1 MKKFPATNDSSS
13 ITSNEHY
20 TDEKTKQVLQF
31 IEQVTTNAGEIQN
44 QVLKEILS
52 CNSQA
57 EYLQRHGLN
66 GCTDPDTFKKVVPV
80 IAYENLKPDIDRL
93 VANGNNSPVL
103 CAQRISQFMLSSGTS
118 SGAMKL
124 IPSTEEQAERS
135 WHLWSLIPPVVNQ
148 HIPGLNEEKAMQLFF
163 VVAHITTP
171 GGIVA
176 CPVSTS
182 FNKSSK
188 FKNLFSNIDPY
199 RNYTSP
205 IEAIH
210 CEDSQQ
216 SMYSQLLCGLYQN
229 DLVFRLG
236 CSFGTGFIQAIK
248 FLQEH
253 WKLFCNDIRNGTIET
268 DHKKITDP
276 SLRNAVMRILKPNP
290 ELADFIENECR
301 RDESWKG
308 IVSRLWPNAK
318 CMDTVVSGT
327 MSHHIRTIGFYTN
340 GLPIVSTLYAC
351 SECFLGINL
360 NPLSRP
366 GEACYTLIPTMAYFE
381 FLPMF
386 EEEDHRNSECSKQEE
401 QHCQELVNLVDVKL
415 GQEYELVI
423 TNYAGLYRYRVGDV
437 LRVDG
442 FKNNAPQFRFIRRTN
457 EVLSIDLDKT
467 NEVELQNAV
476 TNAAEHLTDKLN
488 ISLAEYTSF
497 ADTSTNPGHYVLY
510 WELQRNNSNA
520 TAILPVMEECCL
532 IMEESLGAEYRQL
545 RASKNIIGPLEIKIV
560 ETGTFQTLM
569 DYARNN
575 GSSFGQYKTPRSFKS
590 GPVLELLN
598 SGVLSNY
605 FSQQCRRP

>member
-1 MKKFPATNDSSS
+1 MKPFAATDDSTS
-13 ITSNEHY
+13 IHY
-20 TDEKTKQVLQF
+20 TDEKTKEVLEF

-44 QVLKEILS
+44 QVLAEILS
-52 CNSQA
+52 CNSQV

-80 IAYENLKPDIDRL
+80 TTYENLKPDIDRL
-93 VANGNNSPVL
+93 VANGNSSVL
-103 CAQRISQFMLSSGTS
+103 CTQRISQFMLSSGTS
-118 SGAMKL
+118 SGASKL
-124 IPSTEEQAERS
+124 IPSTAEQAERS
-135 WHLWSLIPPVVNQ
+135 WHLWSLIMPVVNQ
-148 HIPGLNEEKAMQLFF
+148 YIPGLNKGKAMQLFF
-163 VVAHITTP
+163 VVPHITTP
-171 GGIVA
+171 GGILA
-176 CPVSTS
+176 SPVSTS

-205 IEAIH
+205 IEAVL
-210 CEDSQQ
+210 CEDSHQ
-216 SMYSQLLCGLYQN
+216 SMYSQLLCGLSQN
-229 DLVFRLG
+229 NQAFRLG

-253 WKLFCNDIRNGTIET
+253 WRHFCDDIRNGTIEA
-268 DHKKITDP
+268 DHTKITDP
-276 SLRNAVMRILKPNP
+276 SVRNAVTRVLVKPNP

-318 CMDTVVSGT
+318 CVDTVVSGT
-327 MSHHIRTIGFYTN
+327 MSHHIRPIDFYTN

-366 GEACYTLIPTMAYFE
+366 GEVCYTLIPTMAYFE

-386 EEEDHRNSECSKQEE
+386 EEEEEHRNQEEE

-415 GQEYELVI
+415 GHEYELVI

-442 FKNNAPQFRFIRRTN
+442 FKNNAPQFRFIRRNN

-476 TNAAEHLTDKLN
+476 TNAAEHLANELN
-488 ISLAEYTSF
+488 ISLVEYTSY
-497 ADTSTNPGHYVLY
+497 ADTSTSPGHYVVY
-510 WELQRNNSNA
+510 WELQRSDSNA
-520 TAILPVMEECCL
+520 SAILPVMEQCCL

-545 RASKNIIGPLEIKIV
+545 RANNNIIGPLEIKIV
-560 ETGTFQTLM
+560 ETGSFQALM
-569 DYARNN
+569 DYARNH
-575 GSSFGQYKTPRSFKS
+575 GSSFGQYKTPRSLKS
-590 GPVLELLN
+590 GPALELLN
-598 SGVLSNY
+598 SRVLSNY
-605 FSQQCRRP
+605 FSQQCPRP

>member
-1 MKKFPATNDSSS
+1 MRKTSAATDDSSS
-13 ITSNEHY
+13 ITTENI
-20 TDEKTKQVLQF
+20 DEKTKEVLQF
-31 IEQVTTNAGEIQN
+31 IEEVTTNADEIQN

-52 CNSQA
+52 CNSQV

-66 GCTDPDTFKKVVPV
+66 GCTDPETFKKVVPV
-80 IAYENLKPDIDRL
+80 TTYENLKPDIDHL
-93 VANGNNSPVL
+93 VANGNSSVL

-118 SGAMKL
+118 SGARKL

-135 WHLWSLIPPVVNQ
+135 WHLWSLIMPVVNQ
-148 HIPGLNEEKAMQLFF
+148 YIPGLNQGKAMQLFF
-163 VVAHITTP
+163 VVPHITTP

-176 CPVSTS
+176 SPVSTS

-205 IEAIH
+205 IEAIV

-216 SMYSQLLCGLYQN
+216 SMYSQLLCGLSQN
-229 DLVFRLG
+229 TQVLRLG

-253 WKLFCNDIRNGTIET
+253 WRHFCDDIRNGTIGV
-268 DHKKITDP
+268 DHAEITDP
-276 SLRNAVMRILKPNP
+276 SVRNAVMRVLVKPNP

-301 RDESWKG
+301 RDESWRG

-318 CMDTVVSGT
+318 CVDTVVSGT
-327 MSHHIRTIGFYTN
+327 MSHHIRTIHFYTN
-340 GLPIVSTLYAC
+340 GLPIISTLYAC

-366 GEACYTLIPTMAYFE
+366 GEACYTLIPTMAHFE

-386 EEEDHRNSECSKQEE
+386 EEEDHRNSECSKEEE

-437 LRVDG
+437 LRVEG
-442 FKNNAPQFRFIRRTN
+442 FKNNAPQFKFIRRNN

-476 TNAAEHLTDKLN
+476 TNAAEHLANKLN
-488 ISLAEYTSF
+488 ISLVEYTSF
-497 ADTSTNPGHYVLY
+497 ADTSTNPGHYVIY
-510 WELQRNNSNA
+510 WELQSNNSNA
-520 TAILPVMEECCL
+520 SAMLPVFEECCL
-532 IMEESLGAEYRQL
+532 IMEESLGAKYRQL
-545 RASKNIIGPLEIKIV
+545 RANKNLIGPLEIKIV
-560 ETGTFQTLM
+560 DTGSFQALM

-575 GSSFGQYKTPRSFKS
+575 GSSIGQYKTPGAVLKLQIWFFKLLGAMPTS
-590 GPVLELLN
+590 HEL
-598 SGVLSNY
+598 LSNY
-605 FSQQCRRP
+605 

>member
-1 MKKFPATNDSSS
+1 MSSSPETKEMKKTSAASS
-13 ITSNEHY
+13 IDY
-20 TDEKTKQVLQF
+20 IDEKTKQVLQF
-31 IEQVTTNAGEIQN
+31 IEEVTTKADEIQN
-44 QVLKEILS
+44 QVLAEILS

-80 IAYENLKPDIDRL
+80 TSYENLKPDIDRL

-135 WHLWSLIPPVVNQ
+135 WYLWSLIPPVVNQ
-148 HIPGLNEEKAMQLFF
+148 HIPGLNEGKAMQLFF

-176 CPVSTS
+176 SPVSTS

-188 FKNLFSNIDPY
+188 FKNLFTNIDPY

-205 IEAIH
+205 LETIH
-210 CEDSQQ
+210 CEDSHQ

-229 DLVFRLG
+229 EQVLRLG

-253 WKLFCNDIRNGTIET
+253 WRHFCDDIRNGTIEV
-268 DHKKITDP
+268 DHAKITDP
-276 SLRNAVMRILKPNP
+276 SVRNAVMRVLVKPNP
-290 ELADFIENECR
+290 ELADFIEDECS

-318 CMDTVVSGT
+318 CVDTVVSGT
-327 MSHHIRTIGFYTN
+327 MSHHISTIEFYTN

-360 NPLSRP
+360 NPPSKPR
-366 GEACYTLIPTMAYFE
+366 EVCYTLIPTMAYFE

-386 EEEDHRNSECSKQEE
+386 EEEDHRNQERE
-401 QHCQELVNLVDVKL
+401 QRRQELVSLVDVKL

-437 LRVDG
+437 LRVEG
-442 FKNNAPQFRFIRRTN
+442 FKNNAPQFRFIRRNN

-476 TNAAEHLTDKLN
+476 TNAAEHLADKLN
-488 ISLAEYTSF
+488 VSLVEYTSF
-497 ADTSTNPGHYVLY
+497 ADTSTHPGHYVIY
-510 WELQRNNSNA
+510 WELQRSDSNA
-520 TAILPVMEECCL
+520 SAILLVMEECCL
-532 IMEESLGAEYRQL
+532 IMEESLGAKYRQL
-545 RASKNIIGPLEIKIV
+545 RADKNIIGPLEIKIV

-569 DYARNN
+569 DHARDN
-575 GSSFGQYKTPRSFKS
+575 GSSIGQYKTPRSFKS
-590 GPVLELLN
+590 GPVLKLLN
-598 SGVLSNY
+598 SKVRSNY
-605 FSQQCRRP
+605 FSQQCPRP